1 MNRLLDVGFQTAG
14 EWLLQDGRL
23 RFNIRQHGSQENVL
37 YAFVCDGTV
46 KYVGK
51 STQKLRARMAGYSS
65 PGPTSS
71 TNQRVKKLIVAL
83 LVPGVTVEVL
93 ALPDSGLMHY
103 GPFHLNLAAGLE
115 DSIIRQLAPEW
126 NVAVKPLQA
135 AALGRAGSEVRPR
148 IPADERDA
156 PDETFVPDLPAIGTF
171 DFTLQPS
178 YREKGFFN
186 GGVASS
192 SLLGAAGD
200 NIEIFFAGEQ
210 RPLLG
215 LINRSSTGNGSPRIF
230 GGPELVRRFQTMAT
244 GTGMRVDVLSPTSI
258 RLCAKSSSDEV
269 VGVGN

>member
-1 MNRLLDVGFQTAG
+1 MNRLLNVGFQTAG
-14 EWLLQDGRL
+14 EWILQGGRL
-23 RFNIRQHGSQENVL
+23 RFDIRQHGSQENVL

-71 TNQRVKKLIVAL
+71 TNQRVKQLIVSL
-83 LVPGVTVEVL
+83 LMSGVTVEVL

-135 AALGRAGSEVRPR
+135 TALGRADSEVRPSTT
-148 IPADERDA
+148 ADEREA
-156 PDETFVPDLPAIGTF
+156 PKETSVPDFPAIGTF
-171 DFTLQPS
+171 EFTLQPS

-200 NIEIFFAGEQ
+200 NIEIYFADEP

-230 GGPELVRRFQTMAT
+230 GGPELARRFQTIAT
-244 GTGMRVDVLSPTSI
+244 GAAMRVDVLSPTSV
-258 RLCAKSSSDEV
+258 RVHVKSPSDE
-269 VGVGN
+269 GHGASS